1 MFFGGWRYLE
11 NLKETHQTITHDQN
25 QTKDPGAERWKCC
38 HHVSP
43 IMVSVF
49 KNEHDVSFTCNGN
62 EINER
67 YTISH
72 NIFIVK
78 SVKIIHNRYINSDF
92 LMNLIYFHLL
102 YHDWD
107 QFTCHMSQVFW
118 KIIQKKKKHFIS
130 YRITAHTYTS
140 YLVCRSMKGS
150 LFLSVARV
158 CVSPEY
164 MYKCVCAVLYC
175 GPHSSS
181 FRMCWK

>member
-67 YTISH
+67 YNISH

-118 KIIQKKKKHFIS
+118 KIIQKKTILF
-130 YRITAHTYTS
+130 HTGLLPIPTHHTWCVEAWRV
-140 YLVCRSMKGS
+140 LI
-150 LFLSVARV
+150 FLSVARV
-158 CVSPEY
+158 YVSPEY